1 MAHGA
6 SSNGLARVEA
16 DQLLRKK
23 NLKKP
28 ILVRV
33 TKGKIFSKLFDVLG
47 ILLVSNPT
55 EIKWNHILRKVLN
68 HKGAFHPLDLFER
81 SCVSLAQLAHFSGF
95 PPSCFPRGPG
105 RRSSVWCD
113 PFPAL
118 PASFSLLEF
127 LPARLKGFIPA

>member
-23 NLKKP
+23 KLKKP

-33 TKGKIFSKLFDVLG
+33 TKGKIFSKFFHVLG

-55 EIKWNHILRKVLN
+55 EIKQSHILRKVLN
-68 HKGAFHPLDLFER
+68 HEDLFEQ
-81 SCVSLAQLAHFSGF
+81 SCVSLAQLARFPGF

-127 LPARLKGFIPA
+127 LPAGLKGFIPA

>member
-23 NLKKP
+23 KLKKP
-28 ILVRV
+28 VHVRV

-47 ILLVSNPT
+47 ILLVSNLT
-55 EIKWNHILRKVLN
+55 EIKQNHILRKVLN
-68 HKGAFHPLDLFER
+68 HEDLFEG
-81 SCVSLAQLAHFSGF
+81 SCVSLPQLAHFPGF

-105 RRSSVWCD
+105 GRSSVWCD

-127 LPARLKGFIPA
+127 LPAGLKGFIPA